1 MADETTHERRGIY
14 YSGRV
19 QGVGFRYT
27 VRGLAGRF
35 AVTGFVKNLPDG
47 RVHLVAEGEPAEVQR
62 FLDAVQSEMGHYI
75 GGIQQSSRVATGQ
88 FSQFEIRF

>member
-1 MADETTHERRGIY
+1 VTDESAAQRREIY

-35 AVTGFVKNLPDG
+35 AVTGFVRNLRDG
-47 RVHLVAEGEPAEVQR
+47 RVHLVAEGEPAEVR
-62 FLDAVQSEMGHYI
+62 ALLDAIQAEMGHYI
-75 GGIQQSSRVATGQ
+75 QRSDESSRAATGEL
-88 FSQFEIRF
+88 SHFEIRF